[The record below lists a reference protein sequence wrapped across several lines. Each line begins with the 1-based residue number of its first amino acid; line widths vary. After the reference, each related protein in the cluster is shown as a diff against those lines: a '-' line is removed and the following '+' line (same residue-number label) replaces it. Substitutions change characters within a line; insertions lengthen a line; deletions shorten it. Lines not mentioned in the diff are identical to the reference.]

1 MIKED
6 YLLRMIREIVTM
18 LVQMLLRRKQVKPEE
33 WVEYD
38 SLTRQ
43 LLGFETGRLAGMDA
57 GELENMFD
65 GDRERMG
72 KLELAALTM
81 LKMADEAGS
90 GSLVL
95 KSRLRHEGLELL
107 KYVQSQGNEFSIQ
120 RMQLIAMLE
129 KNIDN
134 L

>member
-18 LVQMLLRRKQVKPEE
+18 LVQMLLHRKQVKPEE

-65 GDRERMG
+65 GDRDRMG

-81 LKMADEAGS
+81 LKMADEADS

>member
-6 YLLRMIREIVTM
+6 YLLRMIREIATM
-18 LVQMLLRRKQVKPEE
+18 LVQMLLRRKLVRPEE

-43 LLGFETGRLAGMDA
+43 LLGFETGRLAEMDA
-57 GELENMFD
+57 AGLESMFD
-65 GDRERMG
+65 GDRDRLG

-107 KYVQSQGNEFSIQ
+107 KYVQGHGNEFSIQ